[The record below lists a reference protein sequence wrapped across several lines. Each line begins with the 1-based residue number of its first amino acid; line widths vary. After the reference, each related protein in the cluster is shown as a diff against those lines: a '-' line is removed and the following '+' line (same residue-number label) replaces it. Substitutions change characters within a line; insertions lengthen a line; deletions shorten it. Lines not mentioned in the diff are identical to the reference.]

1 VHLPLGVDWMWM
13 GIPWVLV
20 LVVIVVLAARG
31 RQNPESPEEILKRRY
46 ASGQITRDEY
56 ERMLQEIRR

>member
-1 VHLPLGVDWMWM
+1 MWM